1 MPMDPDSTAPVP
13 TGGEPT
19 AAPDQAADQTAERS
33 AEDWQS
39 SLQKLYSRKSAER
52 QTAPKEGDPRRFRA
66 TAAALAQEPDP
77 ADDAG
82 LVGLPWNP
90 AEPGERLTYEPL
102 ALPKAPI
109 GYPHWR
115 QIVGESFLQHQIIR
129 HQPQSQ
135 SIQQVL
141 SRAAWEVLQQFGTE
155 AAYVFLLFAAHA
167 SDARQPWDE
176 IIELRGTELIQLYI
190 WTASEDLSPGRRLKR
205 LGNVVEL
212 IGNLTILISQID
224 PLQKR
229 FAATKIPLWVLEELE
244 YSGPLS
250 DLDEIVDGSSSYAS
264 TAVQNDSYQPEEAE
278 ELIIR
283 VGLGL
288 WVEQFGAVSEAAK
301 QVELRTYGL
310 LAKNTL
316 QINPHKKPMAAKLAI
331 FMGMMQALHPGQRFE
346 VGQLLGQLESKS
358 TILEMQRRKD
368 RRNYIFSR
376 WNTALRALKKLG
388 WTIEFDAQ
396 TYPLI
401 LQPAWNQEETP
412 PAISPDESDL
422 WLNCWLKAVIE
433 ITPPAAIR
441 TVEPETPEALEA
453 PMPDRLT
460 GRILE
465 RALELKGLS
474 RAKLAEQLNLDRSMV
489 TYWIKGARLI
499 QPKHREQICELLS
512 SELEQVL
519 QTSR

>member
-1 MPMDPDSTAPVP
+1 MDPDLPIPNPADPP
-13 TGGEPT
+13 TDGLRPT
-19 AAPDQAADQTAERS
+19 DGDRQP
-33 AEDWQS
+33 EDWQS

-66 TAAALAQEPDP
+66 AAAALAPGQEQSIHDE
-77 ADDAG
+77 
-82 LVGLPWNP
+82 LIGLPWAP
-90 AEPGERLTYEPL
+90 AEAGTRLTYEPL

-129 HQPQSQ
+129 NVPQSQ
-135 SIQQVL
+135 SLQQVL
-141 SRAAWEVLQQFGTE
+141 SRAAFEVLQQFGTE

-167 SDARQPWDE
+167 SDARHPWDE
-176 IIELRGTELIQLYI
+176 MIELRGTELIQLYI
-190 WTASEDLSPGRRLKR
+190 WNPAEELSPGRRLKR
-205 LGNVVEL
+205 LGNMVEL
-212 IGNLTILISQID
+212 MGNLNILISQID
-224 PLQKR
+224 PFQKR

-244 YSGPLS
+244 YSGPLT
-250 DLDEIVDGSSSYAS
+250 LTDEFTDDSSSFYPDSLYA
-264 TAVQNDSYQPEEAE
+264 NDAYQPEEAT

-288 WVEQFGAVSEAAK
+288 WVEQFAAVPEAAK
-301 QVELRTYGL
+301 HAELQAYGL

-331 FMGMMQALHPGQRFE
+331 FMGMMQALHPGQRYE

-388 WTIEFDAQ
+388 WTIQFDEQ

-412 PAISPDESDL
+412 PPITAEDSDL
-422 WLNCWLKAVIE
+422 WLNCWLKAVIA
-433 ITPPAAIR
+433 ITPPVLALPVER
-441 TVEPETPEALEA
+441 VEPPGE

-460 GRILE
+460 GRMLE

-512 SELEQVL
+512 AELEQVL
-519 QTSR
+519 QASR

>member
-1 MPMDPDSTAPVP
+1 MDPDSTIPVP
-13 TGGEPT
+13 PVASPELPDRT
-19 AAPDQAADQTAERS
+19 ADPTAERP

-77 ADDAG
+77 NDDDA

-90 AEPGERLTYEPL
+90 VEPSTRLTYEPL

-135 SIQQVL
+135 SVQQVL

-190 WTASEDLSPGRRLKR
+190 WNPHEDLSPGRRLKR

-250 DLDEIVDGSSSYAS
+250 DLDEIADGSGPGSYSSEADL
-264 TAVQNDSYQPEEAE
+264 QNDSYQPEEAE

-331 FMGMMQALHPGQRFE
+331 FMGMMQALHPGQRYE

-376 WNTALRALKKLG
+376 WNTALHALKKLG

-441 TVEPETPEALEA
+441 TVEPVEPEP

-519 QTSR
+519 QASR